1 MKYKKINEA
10 TVQCIIS
17 EEDMEEYGLTLA
29 DIFERNEKGEGF
41 LRDIVERAHD
51 EVGYRLRGDNI
62 AMQITPI
69 RDEGL
74 VITFSDASMTSV
86 RNMLEHLK
94 EVLAG
99 FGQEN
104 MREAARALPGRE
116 ALPQSHGN
124 VDDTYRVFVFSSMN
138 NILRYCASIP
148 AKLSVRSNLYKLEG
162 SYYLVVEKMRLSRNN
177 YNRISVQAVEFATII
192 LPSQETLLYLEEH
205 GECLI
210 RNKAVSRLRKICIS
224 H

>member
-41 LRDIVERAHD
+41 LRDVVERAHD
-51 EVGYRLRGDNI
+51 EVGYRLNGDNI

-74 VITFSDASMTSV
+74 VITFSDEGIAGFQ
-86 RNMLEHLK
+86 NMLEHIK
-94 EVLAG
+94 EVLSG
-99 FGQEN
+99 LDPDS
-104 MREAARALPGRE
+104 MREAARAIAGRE
-116 ALPQSHGN
+116 TPAGGAF
-124 VDDTYRVFVFSSMN
+124 DDTCRMFLFASMN
-138 NILRYCASIP
+138 HVMRYCAAIP
-148 AKLSVRSNLYKLEG
+148 TGLSVRSHLYKLKDA
-162 SYYLVVEKMRLSRNN
+162 YYLVVEKQRLSKKNFN
-177 YNRISVQAVEFATII
+177 KISAQAIEFAR
-192 LPSQETLLYLEEH
+192 LVAPSEEKLLYLQEH
-205 GECLI
+205 GECVI
-210 RNKAVSRLRKICIS
+210 KDRAVSGLRKVCSS

>member
-41 LRDIVERAHD
+41 LRDVVERAHD
-51 EVGYRLRGDNI
+51 EVGYRLNGDNI

-74 VITFSDASMTSV
+74 VITFSDEGLAGFQ
-86 RNMLEHLK
+86 NMLEHIK

-99 FGQEN
+99 LDPES
-104 MREAARALPGRE
+104 MREAARAIAGKEVQQPKGIDETCRMFLF
-116 ALPQSHGN
+116 A
-124 VDDTYRVFVFSSMN
+124 SMN
-138 NILRYCASIP
+138 HVMRYCAAIP
-148 AKLSVRSNLYKLEG
+148 SELSVRSHLYKLKDT
-162 SYYLVVEKMRLSRNN
+162 YYLVIEKQRLSKKNFN
-177 YNRISVQAVEFATII
+177 KISAQAVEFAR
-192 LPSQETLLYLEEH
+192 LVAPSEEKLLYLQEH

-210 RNKAVSRLRKICIS
+210 KDRAVSGLRKVCSS

>member
-17 EEDMEEYGLTLA
+17 GEDMEEYGLTLA

-41 LRDIVERAHD
+41 LRDVVERAHD
-51 EVGYRLRGDNI
+51 EVGYRLNGDNI

-74 VITFSDASMTSV
+74 VITFSDEGIAGFQ
-86 RNMLEHLK
+86 NMLEHIK
-94 EVLAG
+94 EVLSG
-99 FGQEN
+99 LDPES
-104 MREAARALPGRE
+104 MREAARAIAGRE
-116 ALPQSHGN
+116 MAKESCF
-124 VDDTYRVFVFSSMN
+124 DDTCRIFLFASMN
-138 NILRYCASIP
+138 HVMRYCAAIP
-148 AKLSVRSNLYKLEG
+148 AGLSVKSHLYKLKDA
-162 SYYLVVEKMRLSRNN
+162 YYLVVEKQRLSKKNFN
-177 YNRISVQAVEFATII
+177 KISAQAVEFAR
-192 LPSQETLLYLEEH
+192 LVAPSEEKILYLQEH

-210 RNKAVSRLRKICIS
+210 EDRAVNGLRKICSS

>member
-41 LRDIVERAHD
+41 LRDVVERAHD
-51 EVGYRLRGDNI
+51 EVGYRLNGDNI

-74 VITFSDASMTSV
+74 VITFSDEGIAGFQ
-86 RNMLEHLK
+86 NMLEHIK
-94 EVLAG
+94 EVLTG
-99 FGQEN
+99 LDPES
-104 MREAARALPGRE
+104 MREAARAIAGRE
-116 ALPQSHGN
+116 MAKANGIDETCRMFL
-124 VDDTYRVFVFSSMN
+124 FASMN
-138 NILRYCASIP
+138 HAMRYCAAIP
-148 AKLSVRSNLYKLEG
+148 AGLSVRSHLYKLKDT
-162 SYYLVVEKMRLSRNN
+162 YYLVIEKQRLSKKNFN
-177 YNRISVQAVEFATII
+177 KISAQAVEFAK
-192 LPSQETLLYLEEH
+192 LVAPSEEKLLYLQEH

-210 RNKAVSRLRKICIS
+210 RDRAVSGLRRICS
-224 H
+224 S

>member
-41 LRDIVERAHD
+41 LRDVVERAHD

-62 AMQITPI
+62 AMQITPM

-74 VITFSDASMTSV
+74 VITFSDASIV
-86 RNMLEHLK
+86 GFQNMLEHLK

-99 FGQEN
+99 FSQDN
-104 MREAARALPGRE
+104 MHEAAIPIHDKD
-116 ALPQSHGN
+116 SKHGN
-124 VDDTYRVFVFSSMN
+124 IADENCRAFVFASMN
-138 NILRYCASIP
+138 NLLRYCASIP
-148 AKLSVRSNLYKLEG
+148 PELSVRSSLYKLDG
-162 SYYLVVEKMRLSRNN
+162 AYYLVVEKMRLSRNN
-177 YNRISVQAVEFATII
+177 YNRISVQAVEFSSII
-192 LPSQETLLYLEEH
+192 IPTQETLTYLEEH

-210 RNKAVSRLRKICIS
+210 RNKAVSRLRKICLS

>member
-41 LRDIVERAHD
+41 LRDVVERAHE
-51 EVGYRLRGDNI
+51 EVGYRLNGDNI

-74 VITFSDASMTSV
+74 VITFSDAGIAGFQ
-86 RNMLEHLK
+86 NMLEHIK
-94 EVLAG
+94 EVLSG
-99 FGQEN
+99 MDPESI
-104 MREAARALPGRE
+104 RDAARALSDNE
-116 ALPQSHGN
+116 AQSKN
-124 VDDTYRVFVFSSMN
+124 NMEDSCRIFVFSSMN
-138 NILRYCASIP
+138 HVMRYCAAIP
-148 AKLSVRSNLYKLEG
+148 TELSVRSHLYKIKG
-162 SYYLVVEKMRLSRNN
+162 FYYLVVEKQRLSKKNFN
-177 YNRISVQAVEFATII
+177 KISAQAVEFAK
-192 LPSQETLLYLEEH
+192 LVAPSEEKILYLQEH

-210 RNKAVSRLRKICIS
+210 EDRAVSGLRRICSS

>member
-17 EEDMEEYGLTLA
+17 GEDMEEYGLTIA

-51 EVGYRLRGDNI
+51 EVGYSMKGDNI

-74 VITFSDASMTSV
+74 VITFSDAGIAGFQ
-86 RNMLEHLK
+86 NMLEHIK

-99 FGQEN
+99 IDT
-104 MREAARALPGRE
+104 EAMSDAIKALADSNKRKRGFEDSCRIFAFS
-116 ALPQSHGN
+116 ALNHA
-124 VDDTYRVFVFSSMN
+124 M
-138 NILRYCASIP
+138 RYCAAIP
-148 AKLSVRSNLYKLEG
+148 SELSVRSHLYKDREI
-162 SYYLVVEKMRLSRNN
+162 YYLVIEKQRLSRKNFN
-177 YNRISVQAVEFATII
+177 KISAQAIEFAT
-192 LPSQETLLYLEEH
+192 LVVPSEEKLIYLSEH

-210 RNKAVSRLRKICIS
+210 KDRAVSWLRRIS
-224 H
+224 R